1 MITGISAALIGALV
15 GAWWM
20 DSRKGKEIRALSE
33 KLEIAEERIQ
43 QLAEEEA
50 ETYARDE
57 RALKGLYHVQDVT
70 LKQLQQDSDSD
81 GLNTVYEAIERSIA
95 HREDRHKDLEG

>member
-1 MITGISAALIGALV
+1 MITGVSAALIGALV

-70 LKQLQQDSDSD
+70 LKQLQQYDSDSLD
-81 GLNTVYEAIERSIA
+81 TIYEATERAIA
-95 HREDRHKDLEG
+95 HREDQHRDLGG

>member
-1 MITGISAALIGALV
+1 MITGLSAALVGALV

-70 LKQLQQDSDSD
+70 LKQLQQYDSDSLD
-81 GLNTVYEAIERSIA
+81 TIYAATERAIA
-95 HREDRHKDLEG
+95 HREDQHRELEG